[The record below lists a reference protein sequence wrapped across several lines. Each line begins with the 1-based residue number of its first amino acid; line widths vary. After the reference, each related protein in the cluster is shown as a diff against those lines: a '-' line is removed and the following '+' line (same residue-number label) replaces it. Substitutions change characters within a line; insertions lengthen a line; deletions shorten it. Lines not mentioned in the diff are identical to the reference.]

1 MNSPDIVIRPKE
13 KIPDECKTMLIGEGG
28 NDARFLAVFARRVF
42 GDDSAFG
49 FGIGGRPKLGS
60 QLDAVAGISDLGGR
74 PAFLRLRAL
83 AVVLDANQTRSE
95 AEGEINAAIAASG
108 IELTGGGRIAH
119 GEVRPAKFHG
129 HEMLV
134 GSFVM
139 PGEGRDGYLED
150 LVLSAATES
159 NPEIMECVDN
169 FRARAREINGGP
181 KKENEESKKQAQA
194 LLSALRNNC
203 VYVGTA
209 AEQAKRDEDKGE
221 TPDID
226 FSAPAYA
233 ELQEFIL
240 ALKKGAP

>member
-1 MNSPDIVIRPKE
+1 MSLSDIVISRNE
-13 KIPDECKTMLIGEGG
+13 RIPDECKTLLVGEGG
-28 NDARFLAVFARRVF
+28 NDARFLAVFARRAC

-49 FGIGGRPKLGS
+49 FGVGGRGGLKKELS
-60 QLDAVAGISDLGGR
+60 AVAGISDFGTSL
-74 PAFLRLRAL
+74 AFLRLRAL
-83 AVVLDANQTRSE
+83 AVVLDANQTRSK
-95 AEGEINAAIAASG
+95 AEGEINAAIAASE
-108 IELTGGGRIAH
+108 IELVGGGRIAH
-119 GEVRPAKFHG
+119 GEVRPAKFRG

-150 LVLSAATES
+150 LILGAATES
-159 NPEIMECVDN
+159 DPEIMGRVDE

-181 KKENEESKKQAQA
+181 KKENEESKKRAQA

-240 ALKKGAP
+240 ALKEGAS